1 MNTAAAPVMNFRY
14 LIIGIAMLVAAGLAV
29 AITPREK
36 IADQGPKVDLET
48 MIPKQF
54 GDWKVDET
62 LAPQVVS
69 PDVQA
74 KLNAIYGQT
83 LSRTYTNPNGERVM
97 LSIAYGSN
105 QGTDEFQV
113 HRPEYCYKAQGFE
126 LEKSVEDSI
135 NLTWGSL
142 AVRRLIAAQRTRLEP
157 ITYWITIG
165 DKTTL
170 PGIGRKLAQL
180 SYGLTGKVPDGL
192 LFRISS
198 IDNDVP
204 KAYQLQNRFVQALL
218 QTVNPADRTR
228 LVGKFQ

>member
-1 MNTAAAPVMNFRY
+1 MKVINLRY
-14 LIIGIAMLVAAGLAV
+14 LIIGIAMLAAAGLAV

-36 IADQGPKVDLET
+36 IADHGPKVDLET
-48 MIPKQF
+48 MIPKHF
-54 GDWKVDET
+54 GEWRVDESV
-62 LAPQVVS
+62 APQVVS

-74 KLNAIYGQT
+74 RLDVIYGQT
-83 LSRTYTNPNGERVM
+83 LSRTYINQAGKRIM

-105 QGTDEFQV
+105 QSSDDFQV

-126 LEKSVEDSI
+126 LRKSIEDSI
-135 NLTWGSL
+135 KLTWGSL
-142 AVRRLIAAQRTRLEP
+142 TVRRLIAAQGPRLEP

-192 LFRISS
+192 LFRLSS
-198 IDNDVP
+198 IDNDMP
-204 KAYQLQNRFVQALL
+204 KAYQLQDQFTGALL
-218 QTVNPADRTR
+218 QSVNPADRIR
-228 LVGKFQ
+228 LAGKFN